1 MTTLTWKINFDWT
14 TAGTYDTRNDAKYAT
29 GLRVMRGR
37 TQYIA
42 AAGNGFEPMTPGYCT
57 ITLDNSSGDYDPYN
71 TSGALYP
78 NVAPGK
84 YVRVL
89 VNTGGADIPVF
100 AGRVESIEPTG
111 GVSNPAV
118 IITAYDGLK
127 QLQDMQITTNL
138 HTNIRTGEAVD
149 EILSTAA
156 QWPSVWSTR
165 LESGADII
173 PYWWENDI
181 SAMDAIDRISQAEF
195 GGYAVL
201 ADGTFR
207 FKARGLSSGEVAT
220 FDQSVMLKDIQV
232 PMPYNVVRN
241 VIKVVVHPKVAQTTA
256 ALWTLQDKPYVAGSG
271 SLEVWGNYT
280 YEGRAVGAINT
291 IQPVATTD
299 YTMNTASDGT
309 GTNLTANFSVT
320 ATYFAETVKNVI
332 ENTGTTGGYVTLLKN
347 RGQAI
352 DTPDTSYVLVDTSG
366 TNLKRTFIIDTPW
379 MQSTTK
385 AKQFADYLTSV
396 LSGVNKFPVFQME
409 SQPDYQFTPD
419 LLDRVTVT
427 ISKYSI
433 NTSFRVGGIEHEW
446 LTENGQAVRTTVYTE
461 PFVTQSAEDGYWYF
475 TMTFPPLFPY

>member
-138 HTNIRTGEAVD
+138 HANIRTGEAVD

-173 PYWWENDI
+173 PYWWENDV

-207 FKARGLSSGEVAT
+207 FKARGL
-220 FDQSVMLKDIQV
+220 
-232 PMPYNVVRN
+232 
-241 VIKVVVHPKVAQTTA
+241 
-256 ALWTLQDKPYVAGSG
+256 
-271 SLEVWGNYT
+271 
-280 YEGRAVGAINT
+280 
-291 IQPVATTD
+291 
-299 YTMNTASDGT
+299 
-309 GTNLTANFSVT
+309 
-320 ATYFAETVKNVI
+320 
-332 ENTGTTGGYVTLLKN
+332 
-347 RGQAI
+347 
-352 DTPDTSYVLVDTSG
+352 
-366 TNLKRTFIIDTPW
+366 
-379 MQSTTK
+379 
-385 AKQFADYLTSV
+385 
-396 LSGVNKFPVFQME
+396 
-409 SQPDYQFTPD
+409 
-419 LLDRVTVT
+419 
-427 ISKYSI
+427 
-433 NTSFRVGGIEHEW
+433 
-446 LTENGQAVRTTVYTE
+446 
-461 PFVTQSAEDGYWYF
+461 
-475 TMTFPPLFPY
+475 